1 MDGTY
6 EGLEK
11 SSEIRESELFQ
22 GFLVYTIAVTL
33 NTVGLVSAILYR
45 ASEFFDP
52 WIIPLIYLMIQGV
65 DAAVALAAG
74 YSYDRY
80 GVKFLSVPF
89 VLSVIPSILTV
100 TAKTSLVIL
109 VAAAVF
115 GLVLGMQESI
125 YRAAVADLVPLS
137 SRGKAYGLFNT
148 FYGIGFLVGGVVFGF
163 FLDRKGMA
171 LAAIIYTLVTQFFAL
186 VLLSSVRRKISA

>member
-65 DAAVALAAG
+65 DATVALAAG